1 MKPRKKPVKLP
12 SSLIASRKVRKV
24 MPPPMK
30 VHKGELRKLDDIS
43 TRILG
48 DPHTFSLTPWCEP
61 HTCCVYPGTPE
72 KL

>member
-48 DPHTFSLTPWCEP
+48 DPHDGNQFEDEDFRDGCPNT
-61 HTCCVYPGTPE
+61 
-72 KL
+72 